1 MKKQTLAAEVS
12 WLNLRMG
19 LEFTMASRMWL
30 SGDIIASLIMAGV
43 FTGNIEHIDR
53 RPEGTRLYLLP
64 GSVPDE
70 MRQPANVA
78 SVATSVGVPRETA
91 RTKIRMLVDMGLL
104 SAQEDGFILA
114 KDAIVTGPLS
124 SIFPAYLASFDDFV
138 TGLGLISAYDLGPD
152 RSLVQPLW
160 SVAGALLRLGSSHV
174 LRTINAVQAIAPDLS
189 FMTKYVLAATCHL
202 VGADLRLLPESIRA
216 SSPLSVLHPGA
227 SPVSGGAVARFTSLP
242 EETVRRHIRKLVDQG
257 YLVRIGDGYD
267 FNPDNPI
274 FVGRWSAFQA
284 QSYTST
290 RQFIWKLA
298 SSGIIVGH

>member
-1 MKKQTLAAEVS
+1 MTKHTPAAEVS
-12 WLNLRMG
+12 WLNLRMS
-19 LEFTMASRMWL
+19 LAFTTASRMWL

-70 MRQPANVA
+70 MRQPANVT

-91 RTKIRMLVDMGLL
+91 RTKIRMLVDMGFL

-114 KDAIVTGPLS
+114 KDAMVTGPLS
-124 SIFPAYLASFDDFV
+124 SIYPAYLASFDDFV
-138 TGLGLISAYDLGPD
+138 TGLGLINAYDLGTD

-160 SVAGALLRLGSSHV
+160 SVGGAVLRLGSSHV
-174 LRTINAVQAIAPDLS
+174 LRTINAIQAIAPDLA

-202 VGADLRLLPESIRA
+202 VSADLRLLPESVRA

-242 EETVRRHIRKLVDQG
+242 EETVRRHIRKLVILG

-267 FNPDNPI
+267 FNPANQI
-274 FVGRWSAFQA
+274 LVGRWSDFQA
-284 QSYTST
+284 QSCTST

-298 SSGIIVGH
+298 SSGIIVGR